1 MATRVGVARGLAGCS
16 PAMDNLAA
24 ELGLRLQCMG
34 CTLQAEHLRGTLNVD
49 ADALR
54 RLTQGS
60 SVPVCLQH
68 VLRVHPLVRD
78 DSWCWARPK
87 LRRFRHLRV
96 TSHVNALFCLH
107 STTSHQLSSENCCFA
122 VLSVQIMWSARQSQD
137 EGASAVP
144 LTSRLWCHRQGSLLP
159 LHELA
164 SLPQADEPWTPNS
177 PVGPKDTSLI
187 AIWWLLQE
195 IEAAAII
202 CEDVSIGIVRRR
214 TTLLL
219 PCSKQDAQ
227 EKGAQRTHGGSC
239 AASAGPAC
247 PFHAVVRQQGRVVAL
262 AAKLHMSSALLP
274 LFPSSRCDC
283 DTASSPSR
291 RSPWQPTFRHSW
303 RGSGAQAFAAAG
315 VPAHVVAAM
324 ARWGKPTVRRYMAE
338 AHLASSCN
346 LASALRSARSTRNIL
361 PDLSVATA
369 QIEVDVV
376 LLRAELANLG
386 ADLAWEAAN
395 LQSAIRLAESTDNP
409 ALPVNDATWIEHFR
423 SRVMHIACTYGIG
436 APAITWRSRF
446 VGDSRRRRFA
456 SGLLGDEMPG
466 GFPAASKV
474 HRLGKQ

>member
-214 TTLLL
+214 TTLPLTVFKAG
-219 PCSKQDAQ
+219 CTGEGCA
-227 EKGAQRTHGGSC
+227 THPRGVLRC
-239 AASAGPAC
+239 VCRPRM
-247 PFHAVVRQQGRVVAL
+247 PF
-262 AAKLHMSSALLP
+262 
-274 LFPSSRCDC
+274 
-283 DTASSPSR
+283 SR
-291 RSPWQPTFRHSW
+291 R
-303 RGSGAQAFAAAG
+303 GS
-315 VPAHVVAAM
+315 
-324 ARWGKPTVRRYMAE
+324 
-338 AHLASSCN
+338 
-346 LASALRSARSTRNIL
+346 SARSRCC
-361 PDLSVATA
+361 PRRQASHVQCSVATVPF
-369 QIEVDVV
+369 ITMR
-376 LLRAELANLG
+376 LRHGFKSQSSVPLAT
-386 ADLAWEAAN
+386 DFSTQLARFWRPS
-395 LQSAIRLAESTDNP
+395 LCS
-409 ALPVNDATWIEHFR
+409 
-423 SRVMHIACTYGIG
+423 C
-436 APAITWRSRF
+436 WRSCAR
-446 VGDSRRRRFA
+446 GR
-456 SGLLGDEMPG
+456 GHGPLGQ
-466 GFPAASKV
+466 A
-474 HRLGKQ
+474 HRQAIHG